1 MIAGGN
7 WWRANE
13 IVMHH
18 LTGQSDTRY
27 RSRDNAAKC
36 TGAQKIKLGP
46 TDDALVARHAVQV
59 GNANQTCGCGAI
71 RR

>member
-27 RSRDNAAKC
+27 RSRDNALLRSATGLHLRCDVDGAHIRLAAKHD
-36 TGAQKIKLGP
+36 P
-46 TDDALVARHAVQV
+46 V
-59 GNANQTCGCGAI
+59 
-71 RR
+71 